1 MCIIAGSN
9 RPQEGME
16 PHSIVG
22 GGDGPQDSP
31 IVWLWSHQSMD
42 EAGDG
47 AAHFSY
53 VCEDCIAQ
61 KNHLR
66 VHVRITC
73 IHCVVFVDC
82 LILFIKADLSN

>member
-47 AAHFSY
+47 AAHVSY

-61 KNHLR
+61 K
-66 VHVRITC
+66 I
-73 IHCVVFVDC
+73 
-82 LILFIKADLSN
+82 ILGSMLGSHASIVLFLWIV

>member
-22 GGDGPQDSP
+22 GGDGPQDRP

-61 KNHLR
+61 K
-66 VHVRITC
+66 I
-73 IHCVVFVDC
+73 
-82 LILFIKADLSN
+82 ILGSMLGSHASIVLFLWIV